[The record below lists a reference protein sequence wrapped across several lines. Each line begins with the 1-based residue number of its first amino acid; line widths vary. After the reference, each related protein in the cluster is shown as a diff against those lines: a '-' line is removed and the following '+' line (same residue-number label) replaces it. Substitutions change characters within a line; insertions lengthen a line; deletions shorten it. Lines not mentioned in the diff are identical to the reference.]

1 MKFLK
6 NLLNSKHILA
16 NLCVGFICFGSFIAL
31 FAYFIAP
38 DNTANANTMHVT
50 IQAKPPGF
58 TTYMLQET
66 SMTEKQSLWNKFLN
80 GNNSYIKETPISQE
94 YQITETSIHY
104 KPQLQND
111 FLTIAKTD
119 QVKVIQKTFWLGTDK
134 YGRDLLSRL
143 IIGARISFSI
153 GVVAVTISLIIGL
166 LLGAIAGY
174 YGGFVDSVIMW
185 LINITW
191 SIPTILLVIAITVSL
206 GKGLWQI
213 YVAVGLTMWVEVA
226 RVVRGQTKSVKNLQY
241 IEAAKVLGLSD
252 LRIIIKHIIPNIIGP
267 VIVIS
272 ASNFAASILVESG
285 LSFLGLGAQ
294 PPTPSWGIIIK
305 NHYNYIVTGKA
316 YLAIIP
322 GTLIVL
328 LVLSFMIIGNL
339 LRDKW
344 DVKNND

>member
-6 NLLNSKHILA
+6 NFFFNNILA
-16 NLCVGFICFGSFIAL
+16 NLCVGFICLGSLVAL
-31 FAYFIAP
+31 LAYFVAP
-38 DNTANANTMHVT
+38 DNTSNANTMHVT
-50 IQAKPPGF
+50 LQAKPPGF
-58 TTYMLQET
+58 STYVLQEIQQPKF
-66 SMTEKQSLWNKFLN
+66 KQSLWDQFIN
-80 GNNSYIKETPISQE
+80 GKNTFVKETPISDDFI
-94 YQITETSIHY
+94 ITEKQIQY
-104 KPQLQND
+104 KPERQEEFVTL
-111 FLTIAKTD
+111 AKKENT
-119 QVKVIQKTFWLGTDK
+119 QIVKKTFWLGTDK

-143 IIGARISFSI
+143 IVGARISFSI
-153 GVVAVTISLIIGL
+153 GVVAVGISLLIGL

-174 YGGFVDSVIMW
+174 FGGIVDSIIMW
-185 LINITW
+185 LINVTW

-226 RVVRGQTKSVKNLQY
+226 RVVRGQTISVKNRQY

-252 LRIIIKHIIPNIIGP
+252 LHIIIKHIIPNIIGP

-316 YLAIIP
+316 FLAVIP
-322 GTLIVL
+322 GALIVL
-328 LVLSFMIIGNL
+328 LVLSFMIIGNV

-344 DVKNND
+344 DVKN

>member
-1 MKFLK
+1 MTFLK
-6 NLLNSKHILA
+6 HLFNSKNILA
-16 NLCVGFICFGSFIAL
+16 NLCVGFICFGSFLAL
-31 FAYFIAP
+31 FGYLIAP
-38 DNTANANTMHVT
+38 DNTNNANTMHVT

-58 TTYMLQET
+58 TAYMLQEI
-66 SMTEKQSLWNKFLN
+66 SVTEKQSLWNKFLN
-80 GNNSYIKETPISQE
+80 GDNTFIKETPINGNYKLLKNSIA
-94 YQITETSIHY
+94 YQAA
-104 KPQLQND
+104 LQND
-111 FLTIAKTD
+111 FSTIKRTEYT
-119 QVKVIQKTFWLGTDK
+119 KVIQKTFWLGTDK

-143 IIGARISFSI
+143 LIGARISFSI
-153 GVVAVTISLIIGL
+153 GIVAVTISLIIGL

-174 YGGFVDSVIMW
+174 YGGFIDSIIMW
-185 LINITW
+185 LINVTW

-226 RVVRGQTKSVKNLQY
+226 RVVRGQTKSIKNLQY
-241 IEAAKVLGLSD
+241 IEAAKVLGLPD
-252 LRIIIKHIIPNIIGP
+252 FQIITKHIIPNIIGP

-272 ASNFAASILVESG
+272 ASNFAASILIESG

-316 YLAIIP
+316 YLAVIP

-328 LVLSFMIIGNL
+328 LVLSFMIIGNV

>member
-1 MKFLK
+1 MQLLK
-6 NLLNSKHILA
+6 NIFSKNLLA
-16 NLCVGFICFGSFIAL
+16 NLCVGFICFGAFVAL
-31 FAYFIAP
+31 FAYVIAP
-38 DNTANANTMHVT
+38 DSTANANTMHVT
-50 IQAKPPGF
+50 IQTKPPGF
-58 TTYMLQET
+58 STYMLQENNK
-66 SMTEKQSLWNKFLN
+66 SIEQSLWNKLVS
-80 GNNSYIKETPISQE
+80 GSKAYHKETPINNNFKIGEKEIE
-94 YQITETSIHY
+94 YQLLNQGETLSIT
-104 KPQLQND
+104 KND
-111 FLTIAKTD
+111 QI
-119 QVKVIQKTFWLGTDK
+119 KVIKKTFWLGTDK

-143 IIGARISFSI
+143 IVGARISFSI
-153 GVVAVTISLIIGL
+153 GIIAVSISLIIGL
-166 LLGAIAGY
+166 ALGALAGY
-174 YGGFVDSVIMW
+174 FGGIIDSIIMW
-185 LINITW
+185 LINVTW

-241 IEAAKVLGLSD
+241 IEAAKVLGLSNFT
-252 LRIIIKHIIPNIIGP
+252 IIIKHILPNIIGP

-322 GTLIVL
+322 GSLIVL
-328 LVLSFMIIGNL
+328 LVLSFMIIGNQ
-339 LRDKW
+339 LRDYW
-344 DVKNND
+344 DVKNNN

>member
-1 MKFLK
+1 MPLLK
-6 NLLNSKHILA
+6 NIFSKNILA
-16 NLCVGFICFGSFIAL
+16 NLCVGFICFGAFLAL

-38 DNTANANTMHVT
+38 DSSANANTMHVT
-50 IQAKPPGF
+50 IQTKPPGF
-58 TTYMLQET
+58 STYMLQE
-66 SMTEKQSLWNKFLN
+66 SNKNIKQSLWSKLVS
-80 GNNSYIKETPISQE
+80 GSKTYHKETPINNNYKIGDKTIQYQLLNQE
-94 YQITETSIHY
+94 ENLS
-104 KPQLQND
+104 
-111 FLTIAKTD
+111 IAKSD
-119 QVKVIQKTFWLGTDK
+119 QIKVIKKTFWLGTDK

-143 IIGARISFSI
+143 IVGARISFSI
-153 GVVAVTISLIIGL
+153 GVIAVSISLIIGMT
-166 LLGAIAGY
+166 LGALAGY
-174 YGGFVDSVIMW
+174 FGGVIDSVIMW
-185 LINITW
+185 LINVTW

-241 IEAAKVLGLSD
+241 IEAAKVLGLSNFK
-252 LRIIIKHIIPNIIGP
+252 IITKHILPNIIGP

-322 GTLIVL
+322 GSLIVL
-328 LVLSFMIIGNL
+328 LVLSFMIIGNH
-339 LRDKW
+339 LRDYW
-344 DVKNND
+344 DVKNNN

>member
-1 MKFLK
+1 MNILK
-6 NLLNSKHILA
+6 SIFSQSILT
-16 NLCVGFICFGSFIAL
+16 NICIGFICFGSLIAL
-31 FAYFIAP
+31 FAYVIAP
-38 DNTANANTMHVT
+38 DNTANANTMHIT
-50 IQAKPPGF
+50 IQAKPMGF

-66 SMTEKQSLWNKFLN
+66 AANSPQSFWDKLVN
-80 GNNSYIKETPISQE
+80 GSNVFIKETPISNDFRIKE
-94 YQITETSIHY
+94 NTLEY
-104 KPQLQND
+104 KPKLQND
-111 FLTIAKTD
+111 FISILKKENIKII
-119 QVKVIQKTFWLGTDK
+119 KKTFWLGTDK
-134 YGRDLLSRL
+134 YGRDMLSRL

-153 GVVAVTISLIIGL
+153 GIVAVTISLLIGL
-166 LLGAIAGY
+166 LLGTIAGY
-174 YGGFVDSVIMW
+174 YGGFADSVIMW
-185 LINITW
+185 FINVTW

-213 YVAVGLTMWVEVA
+213 YLAVGLTMWVEVA
-226 RVVRGQTKSVKNLQY
+226 RIVRGQTKSIKNLQY

-252 LRIIIKHIIPNIIGP
+252 LRIITKHIIPNIIGP

-322 GTLIVL
+322 GFLIVS
-328 LVLSFMIIGNL
+328 LVLSFMIIGNS

-344 DVKNND
+344 DVKNN

>member
-1 MKFLK
+1 MKFIPK
-6 NLLNSKHILA
+6 ISTKHILA
-16 NLCVGFICFGSFIAL
+16 NLCVGFICLGSIIAL
-31 FAYFIAP
+31 FAYVIAP
-38 DNTANANTMHVT
+38 DSTANANNMHVT
-50 IQAKPPGF
+50 IQTKPPGYS
-58 TTYMLQET
+58 TYLLQET
-66 SMTEKQSLWNKFLN
+66 ATPLAQSLWDRFMN
-80 GNNSYIKETPISQE
+80 GNKTFIKETPINSDFKTLDNTIS
-94 YQITETSIHY
+94 YR
-104 KPQLQND
+104 PLLQND
-111 FLTIAKTD
+111 FVSISMDDRIKI
-119 QVKVIQKTFWLGTDK
+119 VKKTFWLGTDK

-153 GVVAVTISLIIGL
+153 GIVAVTISLIIGL
-166 LLGAIAGY
+166 LLGAISGY
-174 YGGFVDSVIMW
+174 YGGIIDSVIMW
-185 LINITW
+185 FINVTW

-226 RVVRGQTKSVKNLQY
+226 RVVRGQTKSIKNLQY

-252 LRIIIKHIIPNIIGP
+252 IRIILKHIIPNIIGP

-316 YLAIIP
+316 YLAVIP
-322 GTLIVL
+322 GLLIVF
-328 LVLSFMIIGNL
+328 LVLSFMIIGNS

-344 DVKNND
+344 DVKSSS

>member
-1 MKFLK
+1 MNFSKNFFVK
-6 NLLNSKHILA
+6 NLLA
-16 NLCVGFICFGSFIAL
+16 NLCVGFICLGSFVAL
-31 FAYFIAP
+31 FAYFLAP
-38 DNTANANTMHVT
+38 DSSANANTMHLT
-50 IQAKPPGF
+50 LQAKPPGY
-58 TTYMLQET
+58 TTYVLQEIQQPKI
-66 SMTEKQSLWNKFLN
+66 KQSLWDQFLN
-80 GNNSYIKETPISQE
+80 GKDIFIKETPITDDFS
-94 YQITETSIHY
+94 TEGNLYRY
-104 KPQLQND
+104 KPELQEE
-111 FLTIAKTD
+111 FVTIPKKENT
-119 QVKVIQKTFWLGTDK
+119 QIVKKTFWLGTDK

-143 IIGARISFSI
+143 IVGSRISFSI
-153 GVVAVTISLIIGL
+153 GVIAVSISLIIGL

-174 YGGFVDSVIMW
+174 FGGIVDSIIMW
-185 LINITW
+185 FINVTW

-226 RVVRGQTKSVKNLQY
+226 RVVRGQTISMKNRQF

-252 LRIIIKHIIPNIIGP
+252 LHIIIKHILPNIIGP

-316 YLAIIP
+316 FLAIIP
-322 GTLIVL
+322 GSLIVL

>member
-1 MKFLK
+1 MQLLK
-6 NLLNSKHILA
+6 NIFSKNLLA
-16 NLCVGFICFGSFIAL
+16 NLCVGFICFGAFVAL
-31 FAYFIAP
+31 FAYVIAP
-38 DNTANANTMHVT
+38 DSTANANTMHVT
-50 IQAKPPGF
+50 IQTKSPGF
-58 TTYMLQET
+58 STYMLQENNK
-66 SMTEKQSLWNKFLN
+66 SIEQSLWSKLVS
-80 GNNSYIKETPISQE
+80 GSKAYHKETPINSNFKIGEKKIE
-94 YQITETSIHY
+94 YHLLNQDETLS
-104 KPQLQND
+104 
-111 FLTIAKTD
+111 IAKKK
-119 QVKVIQKTFWLGTDK
+119 QIKVIKKTFWLGTDK

-143 IIGARISFSI
+143 IVGARISFSI
-153 GVVAVTISLIIGL
+153 GIIAVSISLIIGL
-166 LLGAIAGY
+166 ALGALSGY
-174 YGGFVDSVIMW
+174 FGGIIDSIIMW
-185 LINITW
+185 IINVTW

-241 IEAAKVLGLSD
+241 IEATKVLGLSNF
-252 LRIIIKHIIPNIIGP
+252 RIIFKHILPNIIGP

-305 NHYNYIVTGKA
+305 NHYNYIITGKA

-328 LVLSFMIIGNL
+328 LVLSFMIIGNQ
-339 LRDKW
+339 LRDYW
-344 DVKNND
+344 DVKNTN

>member
-1 MKFLK
+1 MQLLK
-6 NLLNSKHILA
+6 NMFSKNLLA
-16 NLCVGFICFGSFIAL
+16 NLCVGFISFGAFIAL
-31 FAYFIAP
+31 FAYAIAP
-38 DNTANANTMHVT
+38 DSTANANTMHVT
-50 IQAKPPGF
+50 IQTKPPGF
-58 TTYMLQET
+58 STYMLQESSQET
-66 SMTEKQSLWNKFLN
+66 QESLWSTLIS
-80 GNNSYIKETPISQE
+80 GSQIYHKETPINNNYKIGEKTIE
-94 YQITETSIHY
+94 YQLLNQEATLSIL
-104 KPQLQND
+104 KND
-111 FLTIAKTD
+111 HTKIIK
-119 QVKVIQKTFWLGTDK
+119 KTFWLGTDK

-143 IIGARISFSI
+143 IVGARISFSI
-153 GVVAVTISLIIGL
+153 GIIAVSISLIIGL
-166 LLGAIAGY
+166 ALGALAGY
-174 YGGFVDSVIMW
+174 FGGVIDSIIMW
-185 LINITW
+185 LINVTW

-213 YVAVGLTMWVEVA
+213 YIAVGLTMWVEVA

-241 IEAAKVLGLSD
+241 IEAAKVLGLSNFK
-252 LRIIIKHIIPNIIGP
+252 IITKHILPNIIGP

-328 LVLSFMIIGNL
+328 LVLSFMIIGNQ
-339 LRDKW
+339 LRDYW
-344 DVKNND
+344 DVKTNH

>member
-1 MKFLK
+1 MRLFQNLFIK
-6 NLLNSKHILA
+6 NGLA
-16 NLCVGFICFGSFIAL
+16 NLCVGFICLGSLVAL

-38 DNTANANTMHVT
+38 DTTANANTMHVT
-50 IQAKPPGF
+50 LQAKPPGF
-58 TTYMLQET
+58 STYVVQEIQ
-66 SMTEKQSLWNKFLN
+66 EGKKQSLWNQFIN
-80 GNNSYIKETPISQE
+80 GKNTFVKETPIAPDFTITDTQLKFKPELQE
-94 YQITETSIHY
+94 EFTI
-104 KPQLQND
+104 
-111 FLTIAKTD
+111 IAKKENID
-119 QVKVIQKTFWLGTDK
+119 IVKKTFWLGTDK

-143 IIGARISFSI
+143 IVGARISFSI
-153 GVVAVTISLIIGL
+153 GVVAVTISLLIGL

-174 YGGFVDSVIMW
+174 YGGFIDSIIMW
-185 LINITW
+185 FINVTW

-226 RVVRGQTKSVKNLQY
+226 RVVRGQTISVKNRQY

-252 LRIIIKHIIPNIIGP
+252 LHIIIKHILPNIIGP

-316 YLAIIP
+316 FLAVIP
-322 GTLIVL
+322 GTLIVM
-328 LVLSFMIIGNL
+328 LVLSFMIIGNT

-344 DVKNND
+344 DVKN

>member
-1 MKFLK
+1 MQLLHKTFFK
-6 NLLNSKHILA
+6 NHLA
-16 NLCVGFICFGSFIAL
+16 NLCVGFIGFGALIAL
-31 FAYFIAP
+31 FAYVIAP
-38 DNTANANTMHVT
+38 DSTANANTMHVT
-50 IQAKPPGF
+50 IQTKPPGF
-58 TTYMLQET
+58 STYILQET
-66 SMTEKQSLWNKFLN
+66 RENSKQSLWSQLASGSKA
-80 GNNSYIKETPISQE
+80 YHKETPINDNYKIVNGVIE
-94 YQITETSIHY
+94 YQLLNQEEI
-104 KPQLQND
+104 L
-111 FLTIAKTD
+111 KTRSNN
-119 QVKVIQKTFWLGTDK
+119 QTKVIKKTFWLGTDK

-143 IIGARISFSI
+143 IVGARISFSI
-153 GVVAVTISLIIGL
+153 GMIAVSISLIIGL
-166 LLGAIAGY
+166 TLGALAGY
-174 YGGFVDSVIMW
+174 FGGIIDSIIMW
-185 LINITW
+185 LINVTW

-226 RVVRGQTKSVKNLQY
+226 RVVRGQTKSIKNQQY

-252 LRIIIKHIIPNIIGP
+252 FRIIIKHILPNIIGP

-328 LVLSFMIIGNL
+328 LVLSFMIIGNQ
-339 LRDKW
+339 LRDHW
-344 DVKNND
+344 DVKNNH

>member
-1 MKFLK
+1 MNFFKNFFIK
-6 NLLNSKHILA
+6 NLLA
-16 NLCVGFICFGSFIAL
+16 NLCVGFICLGSLVAL

-38 DNTANANTMHVT
+38 DNTANANTMHLT
-50 IQAKPPGF
+50 MQAKPPGYS
-58 TTYMLQET
+58 TYVLQEIQQ
-66 SMTEKQSLWNKFLN
+66 SKLKQSLWDQFLN
-80 GNNSYIKETPISQE
+80 GKNTFIKETPVS
-94 YQITETSIHY
+94 
-104 KPQLQND
+104 ND
-111 FLTIAKTD
+111 FSIQENFLKFKPALQDEFVVIPKKENTQI
-119 QVKVIQKTFWLGTDK
+119 VKKTFWLGTDK

-143 IIGARISFSI
+143 IVGARISFSI
-153 GVVAVTISLIIGL
+153 GVVAVSISLLIGL

-174 YGGFVDSVIMW
+174 FGGIIDAIIMW
-185 LINITW
+185 FINITW

-213 YVAVGLTMWVEVA
+213 YIAVGLTMWVEVA
-226 RVVRGQTKSVKNLQY
+226 RVVRGQTMSLKNKQF

-252 LRIIIKHIIPNIIGP
+252 LQIIIKHILPNIIGP

-316 YLAIIP
+316 FLAIIP
-322 GTLIVL
+322 GALIVL

-344 DVKNND
+344 DVKSNG

>member
-1 MKFLK
+1 MKKLKLFFYK
-6 NLLNSKHILA
+6 NLLA
-16 NLCVGFICFGSFIAL
+16 NLCVGFIGLGSIVAL
-31 FAYFIAP
+31 FSYFITP

-50 IQAKPPGF
+50 IQTKPPGY
-58 TTYMLQET
+58 TTYVLQET
-66 SMTEKQSLWNKFLN
+66 TFIKQQSVWDKLLN
-80 GNNSYIKETPISQE
+80 GSTDFIKETPIRGDFK
-94 YQITETSIHY
+94 ITPKTIRYKTKLLNEFSSINHT
-104 KPQLQND
+104 KN
-111 FLTIAKTD
+111 TKIIK
-119 QVKVIQKTFWLGTDK
+119 KTFWLGTDK

-143 IIGARISFSI
+143 LIGARISFSI
-153 GVVAVTISLIIGL
+153 GIIAVTISLIIGL

-174 YGGFVDSVIMW
+174 YGGVVDNVIMW
-185 LINITW
+185 FINVTW

-213 YVAVGLTMWVEVA
+213 YIAVGLTMWVEVA
-226 RVVRGQTKSVKNLQY
+226 RIVRGQTKSIKNLQY
-241 IEAAKVLGLSD
+241 IEAAKVLGLSNFQ
-252 LRIIIKHIIPNIIGP
+252 IITKHILPNIMGP

-316 YLAIIP
+316 YLAVIP

-328 LVLSFMIIGNL
+328 LVLSFMIIGNV
-339 LRDKW
+339 LRDKL
-344 DVKNND
+344 DVKSS

>member
-1 MKFLK
+1 MFLK
-6 NLLNSKHILA
+6 KLFSKNILA
-16 NLCVGFICFGSFIAL
+16 NLCVGFICLGSFIAL

-38 DNTANANTMHVT
+38 DYTSNANTMHIT
-50 IQAKPPGF
+50 IQAKPPGY
-58 TTYMLQET
+58 TTYMLQEISQT
-66 SMTEKQSLWNKFLN
+66 KQQSLWNKFVN
-80 GNNSYIKETPISQE
+80 GSAIFIKETPITANYKIQNNTIS
-94 YQITETSIHY
+94 YQ
-104 KPQLQND
+104 PQLQNET
-111 FLTIAKTD
+111 LQVTKT
-119 QVKVIQKTFWLGTDK
+119 KTTNVIKKTFWLGTDK

-143 IIGARISFSI
+143 IVGARISFSI
-153 GVVAVTISLIIGL
+153 GIVAVSISLMIGL

-174 YGGFVDSVIMW
+174 FGGIIDSIIMW
-185 LINITW
+185 FINVTW

-241 IEAAKVLGLSD
+241 IEAAKVLGISD
-252 LRIIIKHIIPNIIGP
+252 FQIITRHIIPNIIGP
-267 VIVIS
+267 IIVIS

-322 GTLIVL
+322 GLLIVA
-328 LVLSFMIIGNL
+328 LVLSFMIIGNE

-344 DVKNND
+344 DVKNS

>member
-1 MKFLK
+1 MRLSSHFMFK
-6 NLLNSKHILA
+6 NLLA
-16 NLCVGFICFGSFIAL
+16 NLCVGFICLGSVLAL
-31 FAYFIAP
+31 LAYFIAP
-38 DNTANANTMHVT
+38 DNTPNANTMHVT
-50 IQAKPPGF
+50 LQAKPPGY
-58 TTYMLQET
+58 TTYMLQEVQNNNHKT
-66 SMTEKQSLWNKFLN
+66 SVWHQFLY
-80 GNNSYIKETPISQE
+80 GKSIFVKETPISE
-94 YQITETSIHY
+94 YFTSTPEKITYRPER
-104 KPQLQND
+104 QD
-111 FLTIAKTD
+111 EFVEIAKTE
-119 QVKVIQKTFWLGTDK
+119 QVKVVKKTFWLGTDK

-153 GVVAVTISLIIGL
+153 GIVAVSISLVIGM
-166 LLGAIAGY
+166 LLGALAGY
-174 YGGFVDSVIMW
+174 FGGFVDSIIMW
-185 LINITW
+185 IINVTW

-226 RVVRGQTKSVKNLQY
+226 RVVRGQTISIKNRQY

-252 LRIIIKHIIPNIIGP
+252 FQIIIKHIIPNIIGP
-267 VIVIS
+267 IIVIS

-316 YLAIIP
+316 FLAIIP
-322 GTLIVL
+322 GMLIVF
-328 LVLSFMIIGNL
+328 LVLSFMIIGNV

-344 DVKNND
+344 DVKN

>member
-1 MKFLK
+1 MSISIKTFSK
-6 NLLNSKHILA
+6 NILA
-16 NLCVGFICFGSFIAL
+16 NLCVGFICLGSFIAL

-38 DNTANANTMHVT
+38 DATANANTMHVT
-50 IQAKPPGF
+50 IQTKLPGF
-58 TTYMLQET
+58 TTYVLQEIQPT
-66 SMTEKQSLWNKFLN
+66 NDQTLWDRFLN
-80 GNNSYIKETPISQE
+80 GKNTFVKETPIQDDFIIGKKKI
-94 YQITETSIHY
+94 QY
-104 KPQLQND
+104 KPQLQEE
-111 FLTIAKTD
+111 FLSVSKKENLNI
-119 QVKVIQKTFWLGTDK
+119 VKKTFWLGTDK

-143 IIGARISFSI
+143 IVGARISFSI
-153 GVVAVTISLIIGL
+153 GIVAVSISLLIGL
-166 LLGAIAGY
+166 LLGAMAGY
-174 YGGFVDSVIMW
+174 FGGIVDSIIMW
-185 LINITW
+185 FINVTW

-213 YVAVGLTMWVEVA
+213 YLAVGLTMWVEVA
-226 RVVRGQTKSVKNLQY
+226 RVVRGQTKSIKNLQY

-252 LRIIIKHIIPNIIGP
+252 LQIIIKHILPNIIGP

-316 YLAIIP
+316 YLAVIP
-322 GTLIVL
+322 GALIVM

-339 LRDKW
+339 LRDRW
-344 DVKNND
+344 DVKN

>member
-1 MKFLK
+1 MKKLKLFFYK
-6 NLLNSKHILA
+6 NLLA
-16 NLCVGFICFGSFIAL
+16 NLCVGFIGLGSIVAL
-31 FAYFIAP
+31 FSYFIAP

-50 IQAKPPGF
+50 IQTKPPGY
-58 TTYMLQET
+58 TTYVLQET
-66 SMTEKQSLWNKFLN
+66 TFIKQQSVWDKLLN
-80 GNNSYIKETPISQE
+80 GSTDFIKETPIRRDFK
-94 YQITETSIHY
+94 ITPKIIRY
-104 KPQLQND
+104 KTKLQNE
-111 FLTIAKTD
+111 FSSINHTKNTKIIK
-119 QVKVIQKTFWLGTDK
+119 KTFWLGTDK

-143 IIGARISFSI
+143 LIGARISFSI
-153 GVVAVTISLIIGL
+153 GIIAVTISLIIGL

-174 YGGFVDSVIMW
+174 YGGVVDNVIMW
-185 LINITW
+185 FINVTW

-213 YVAVGLTMWVEVA
+213 YIAVGLTMWVEVA
-226 RVVRGQTKSVKNLQY
+226 RIVRGQTKSIKNLQY
-241 IEAAKVLGLSD
+241 IEAAKVLGLSNFQ
-252 LRIIIKHIIPNIIGP
+252 IITKHILPNIMGP

-316 YLAIIP
+316 YLAVIP

-328 LVLSFMIIGNL
+328 LVLSFMILGNV
-339 LRDKW
+339 LRDKL
-344 DVKNND
+344 DVKNNY

>member
-1 MKFLK
+1 MKITDIKYSK
-6 NLLNSKHILA
+6 NILA
-16 NLCVGFICFGSFIAL
+16 NLCVGFICLGSLVAL
-31 FAYFIAP
+31 FAYVIAP

-50 IQAKPPGF
+50 IQTKPPGF
-58 TTYMLQET
+58 STFMLQENQPPK
-66 SMTEKQSLWNKFLN
+66 EQSLWDKLVN
-80 GNNSYIKETPISQE
+80 GDKTFRKETPIYDDYRISE
-94 YQITETSIHY
+94 SVISYR
-104 KPQLQND
+104 PLLQND
-111 FLTIAKTD
+111 LIEIENNSNTSV
-119 QVKVIQKTFWLGTDK
+119 VKKTFWLGTDK

-143 IIGARISFSI
+143 IVGARISFSI
-153 GVVAVTISLIIGL
+153 GIIAVSISLIIGL

-174 YGGFVDSVIMW
+174 YGGYVDSIIMW
-185 LINITW
+185 FINVTW

-213 YVAVGLTMWVEVA
+213 YIAVGLTMWVEVA
-226 RVVRGQTKSVKNLQY
+226 RVVRGQTKSIKNQQY
-241 IEAAKVLGLSD
+241 IEAARVLGLSN
-252 LRIIIKHIIPNIIGP
+252 LRIILKHILPNIIGP

-316 YLAIIP
+316 YLAVIP
-322 GTLIVL
+322 GLLIVL
-328 LVLSFMIIGNL
+328 LVLSFMIIGNT

-344 DVKNND
+344 DVKSDA

>member
-1 MKFLK
+1 MFLK
-6 NLLNSKHILA
+6 TAHSKHLLA
-16 NLCVGFICFGSFIAL
+16 NLCVGFICLGCILAV
-31 FAYFIAP
+31 FAYCIAP

-50 IQAKPPGF
+50 IQTKPPGYS
-58 TTYMLQET
+58 TYMLQEI
-66 SMTEKQSLWNKFLN
+66 SPAKQQSLWRKFMN
-80 GNNSYIKETPISQE
+80 GDASFKKETPIDKDFT
-94 YQITETSIHY
+94 ITPTTITY
-104 KPQLQND
+104 RPLLQND
-111 FLTIAKTD
+111 AITITKT
-119 QVKVIQKTFWLGTDK
+119 QNTIILKKTFWLGTDK

-143 IIGARISFSI
+143 LVGARISFSI
-153 GVVAVTISLIIGL
+153 GVVAVSISLLIGL

-174 YGGFVDSVIMW
+174 YGGIIDSVIMW
-185 LINITW
+185 FINVTW

-226 RVVRGQTKSVKNLQY
+226 RIVRGQTKSIKNLQY
-241 IEAAKVLGLSD
+241 IEAAKVLGLSNI
-252 LRIIIKHIIPNIIGP
+252 RIITKHILPNIIGP

-316 YLAIIP
+316 YLAVIP

-328 LVLSFMIIGNL
+328 LVLSFMIIGNT
-339 LRDKW
+339 LRDTW
-344 DVKNND
+344 DVKSNS